1 MSQNLTKQ
9 PLISHLEDLR
19 WHLARCVI
27 AIIIGSIITFLN
39 KSFIFDNIIFACKN
53 NNFPTYVFLCNISE
67 KLCIQDMPFILMNVE
82 MAGQFT
88 MHLLVSFATGLIIM
102 FPYILFEIWSFI
114 SPAMY
119 DNEKRTSIV
128 IFICAFI
135 LFILGILFGYYVIIP
150 FSINFLSSYAVSS
163 MIENNIHFIS
173 FIKTVTTLVLTTGFL
188 FQLPLLIY
196 FLTRFNFINSNQ
208 LKQYRRHAFV
218 IILLIASI
226 LTPPDIFSQIL
237 IGLPIFVL
245 YEFSI
250 IVAMLTSSKK

>member
-1 MSQNLTKQ
+1 MNQNLTKQ

-53 NNFPTYVFLCNISE
+53 NDFPTYVFLCNISE

-119 DNEKRTSIV
+119 DNEKKISIV

-163 MIENNIHFIS
+163 IIENNIHFIS
-173 FIKTVTTLVLTTGFL
+173 FIKTVTTIVLTTGFL
-188 FQLPLLIY
+188 FQLPILIY